1 MKRECRAGA
10 CYVDGGWPKPSRSKA
25 ARRDFKAVCLEF
37 LPFFED
43 FPSNSLE
50 IQRFGRV
57 WREGNGTVK
66 TSYGLD
72 CAV

>member
-1 MKRECRAGA
+1 VAE
-10 CYVDGGWPKPSRSKA
+10 
-25 ARRDFKAVCLEF
+25 AVQEQGSTEGFYSSLF
-37 LPFFED
+37 GVFIFFED

-66 TSYGLD
+66 TSYGLA

>member
-10 CYVDGGWPKPSRSKA
+10 GYVDGGWPKPSRSKA
-25 ARRDFKAVCLEF
+25 ALRDFTAVCLEF
-37 LPFFED
+37 LSFFED
-43 FPSNSLE
+43 FPNNSLE

-72 CAV
+72 GAV

>member
-1 MKRECRAGA
+1 MGFDLFLVCMIFF
-10 CYVDGGWPKPSRSKA
+10 CYKNKKIFDVD
-25 ARRDFKAVCLEF
+25 FFYL
-37 LPFFED
+37 FFED

-57 WREGNGTVK
+57 WREGNGTGK

-72 CAV
+72 WTV

>member
-1 MKRECRAGA
+1 MKRECRADA
-10 CYVDGGWPKPSRSKA
+10 SHVDGGWPKPSRSKA
-25 ARRDFKAVCLEF
+25 VLRVFTAVCLKLLSF
-37 LPFFED
+37 LED
-43 FPSNSLE
+43 FPNNSLE

>member
-1 MKRECRAGA
+1 
-10 CYVDGGWPKPSRSKA
+10 
-25 ARRDFKAVCLEF
+25 LEF
-37 LPFFED
+37 LPLFED

-57 WREGNGTVK
+57 WREGNGTAK

-72 CAV
+72 WAV